1 MKEKFKISIN
11 AYPVV
16 MCRVI
21 LPSDSK
27 IVKKHKNKKQFINL
41 RTSVLTVCV
50 NDYQFTIT
58 AHKDYCFDGATIPFG
73 IGKGNMK
80 LLIPALFH
88 DIMCE
93 NKKCINYE
101 RKLSSQIFK
110 ELLLMCGVPKLKAS
124 VMYHCVDNY
133 QKLFGGWNKKDKD

>member
-1 MKEKFKISIN
+1 MKENFKISIN

-41 RTSVLTVCV
+41 RTSILTVCV

-58 AHKDYCFDGATIPFG
+58 AYKDYCFDGATIPFG

-110 ELLLMCGVPKLKAS
+110 ELLLMCGISKIKANI
-124 VMYHCVDNY
+124 MYHCVDNY
-133 QKLFGGWNKKDKD
+133 QKLFGGWNKNK